1 MLRGIG
7 QSVNL
12 SGRHV
17 LSLTVVDDVSAALS
31 AAGADPSL
39 LTVEVTETVV
49 LSDLGRACEHLVGL
63 RELGVRVAVDD
74 FATGHT
80 SLANLRQL
88 PADVLKMDRHTVFDP
103 SDARAER
110 THQPVSYEDG

>member
-7 QSVNL
+7 QRVNL
-12 SGRHV
+12 SCRHV

-49 LSDLGRACEHLVGL
+49 LSDLGRACEHLAGL
-63 RELGVRVAVDD
+63 RDLGVRVAVDD
-74 FATGHT
+74 FGTGHT
-80 SLANLRQL
+80 SLAHLRSEAHTSELQSL
-88 PADVLKMDRHTVFDP
+88 MRTSYAVLCLKKKNK
-103 SDARAER
+103 
-110 THQPVSYEDG
+110 Q

>member
-49 LSDLGRACEHLVGL
+49 LSDLGRACEHLAGL
-63 RELGVRVAVDD
+63 RDLGVRVAVDD
-74 FATGHT
+74 FRTGHT
-80 SLANLRQL
+80 YLAHLRQL
-88 PADVLKMDRHTVFDP
+88 PADVLKLDRDRKSPRLNSSH
-103 SDARAER
+103 
-110 THQPVSYEDG
+110 